1 MLYFE
6 RKKYFALNRSGL
18 QIIMFQFHAYSKK
31 CLMYEE
37 VKVLSG
43 CSKVNEKNQRNEI
56 VSTIVKKKFL
66 HNNSFIWLE
75 MKIIIKCTYHHV

>member
-6 RKKYFALNRSGL
+6 EKYFALNKSGL

-31 CLMYEE
+31 YLMYEE

-66 HNNSFIWLE
+66 QKNSFMWLE
-75 MKIIIKCTYHHV
+75 KKITLKCTYHYA